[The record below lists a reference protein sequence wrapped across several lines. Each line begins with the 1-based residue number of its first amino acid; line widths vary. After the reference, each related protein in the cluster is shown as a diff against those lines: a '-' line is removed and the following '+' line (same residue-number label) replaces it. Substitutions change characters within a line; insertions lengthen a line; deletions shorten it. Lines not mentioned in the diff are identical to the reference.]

1 MFLQREDS
9 AGQPMGIHVD
19 SYQALLFQVVDFVG

>member
-1 MFLQREDS
+1 MGAP
-9 AGQPMGIHVD
+9 AG